1 MTVVALE
8 DLNVVGFGRKFEFR
22 TKGFV
27 DGLGLSVR
35 DNKVSRV
42 MIPRLLVRA
51 KKKGGRLLR
60 RTRRAAGE
68 LGESNATSLSCKVGN
83 DCSFC
88 SQGPHECT
96 AVFGATLKATKNKYC
111 VFKH

>member
-51 KKKGGRLLR
+51 KKKGGG
-60 RTRRAAGE
+60 AGIE
-68 LGESNATSLSCKVGN
+68 EDKKSSW
-83 DCSFC
+83 
-88 SQGPHECT
+88 
-96 AVFGATLKATKNKYC
+96 
-111 VFKH
+111 